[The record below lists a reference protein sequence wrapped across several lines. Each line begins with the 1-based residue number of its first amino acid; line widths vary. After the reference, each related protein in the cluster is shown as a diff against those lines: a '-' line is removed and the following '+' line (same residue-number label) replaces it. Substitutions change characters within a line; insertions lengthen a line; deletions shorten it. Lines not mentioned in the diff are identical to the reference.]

1 MLLQLKVKNF
11 KLIRDLDLDFS
22 KGFNVIT
29 GETGAGKS
37 MLLGALS
44 LIMGERANK
53 ALLKSDSKIVVEA
66 TWLVSD
72 SISKWFDGNDLDFEK
87 HSIVRREISTSGK
100 SRLFINDTPVLAN
113 TVKQFTDL
121 VVDLHGQFESSAYL
135 ESKKQLQVLDDFAGI
150 GLEVEGFR
158 TEYLKL
164 QNVKKELQET
174 EASVQKLLLEK
185 EFDDF
190 VLNEL
195 LEAKLVENESI
206 EGLEQEIE
214 EAEKWTDFQQL
225 YAQIE
230 HLITAENG
238 PQEIVSELL
247 KNTERHLPVT
257 DELTSLLLNVKEE
270 LSDVVLLANKRANN
284 TSVDEEKIESL
295 RVRLNELNALI
306 YKHKCSDVEGLLSKI
321 SELKGKS
328 HDFENSSERIVF
340 LQKEILALEK
350 TLTVKAG
357 AISEKRNKAKLQ
369 FADEVGAIVN
379 QLSMPNAAL
388 QVVVNDCEL
397 NEFGQNNVEWRVKTV
412 KGADFEPLKKVASGG
427 EISRILLAVKC
438 VLAQKLTL
446 PSLILDEAD
455 TGLSGQVAIEIG
467 QLLKDMGLTMQIIGI
482 SHLPQVAAKAN
493 HHIKMFKSED
503 ENTEVSDA
511 KILNQ
516 TEREEE
522 ISEMLSGKKAG
533 AEALNNARLLLS

>member
-11 KLIRDLDLDFS
+11 KLIRDLELDFAN
-22 KGFNVIT
+22 GFNVIT

-66 TWLVSD
+66 TWLVPKSV
-72 SISKWFDGNDLDFEK
+72 SKWFEINDLDYEEQ
-87 HSIVRREISTSGK
+87 SIVRREISTSGK

-135 ESKKQLQVLDDFAGI
+135 EPKKQLQVLDDFAGI
-150 GLEVEGFR
+150 GIEVEDFKI
-158 TEYLKL
+158 EFFKL
-164 QNVKKELQET
+164 LTVKKELLET
-174 EASVQKLLLEK
+174 ESKLQQLTLEK

-195 LEAKLVENESI
+195 LDAKLNENESV

-225 YAQIE
+225 YSQLENVIS
-230 HLITAENG
+230 AENG
-238 PQEIVSELL
+238 PQEIISDLL
-247 KNTERHLPVT
+247 KQTEKHLPLA

-270 LSDVVLLANKRANN
+270 LSDVILLANKRSNN
-284 TSVDEEKIESL
+284 TSVDEEKIDSL
-295 RVRLNELNALI
+295 RIRLNELNALI
-306 YKHKCSDVEGLLSKI
+306 YKHKCSDVGGLFAKMK
-321 SELKGKS
+321 ELEGKS
-328 HDFENSSERIVF
+328 HDFENSSHRILV
-340 LQKEILALEK
+340 LQQEIQGLEK
-350 TLTVKAG
+350 KLKDKAA
-357 AISEKRNKAKLQ
+357 AISVKRNKSKLQ
-369 FADEVGAIVN
+369 FSKEVDAIVN

-388 QVVVNDCEL
+388 QVVVSDCAL
-397 NEFGQNNVEWRVKTV
+397 NEFGANTVEWRVKTV
-412 KGADFEPLKKVASGG
+412 KGAEFESLKKVASGG

-446 PSLILDEAD
+446 PTLILDEAD

-493 HHIKMFKSED
+493 HHIKMFKTED
-503 ENTEVSDA
+503 ANTEVSDA